1 MDETL
6 ESLYAYVY
14 RCRTLKRSR
23 VVNQGKLLMA
33 KGSSKPAIRVDF
45 EEAFRHAPV
54 GQAVGH
60 NRVIAACNLAFQRIF
75 RLPEK
80 QLLGRTFQA
89 LYPTQEDFEKTG
101 RRIAPILRSGAY
113 ADDRIM
119 KRADGELFWV
129 HVSGATLTPEDP
141 FALTM
146 WTFEDL
152 STERK
157 VNSPLRGS
165 MTPRERDIA
174 ALMTEG
180 KTGKEIGKAL
190 NISHRT
196 VDVYR
201 TKLLRKYGVE
211 STAALVTK
219 LLST

>member
-1 MDETL
+1 MEMNRL
-6 ESLYAYVY
+6 NA
-14 RCRTLKRSR
+14 
-23 VVNQGKLLMA
+23 
-33 KGSSKPAIRVDF
+33 PPRVDF
-45 EEAFRHAPV
+45 EEAFWHAPV

-60 NRVIAACNLAFQRIF
+60 HRVIAACNLAFQRIF
-75 RLPEK
+75 RMPK
-80 QLLGRTFQA
+80 ADLLGRTFQA

-101 RRIAPILRSGAY
+101 RRIAPILRDGAY

-119 KRADGELFWV
+119 KRGDGELFWV
-129 HVSGATLTPEDP
+129 HVSGATLTPADP

-180 KTGKEIGKAL
+180 KTGKEIGKVL

-201 TKLLRKYGVE
+201 TKLLRKYGVD
-211 STAALVTK
+211 STTALVKK